1 MIFNEEGKHMKKLLI
16 LMIIAALP
24 VTVNAKSKVKKRSLI
39 ERDAQINEEMRTNT
53 KLLKSLVSAV
63 KKSGYKCDSISAAE
77 PFKLTF
83 GYTLKCNKYQ
93 YEYSIR
99 DQAGNYTVSI
109 N

>member
-1 MIFNEEGKHMKKLLI
+1 MKKLL
-16 LMIIAALP
+16 LVLIIAALP
-24 VTVNAKSKVKKRSLI
+24 ISVNAKAKAKKHSLI
-39 ERDAQINEEMRTNT
+39 ERDAQINEEMRANT
-53 KLLKSLVSAV
+53 KLLKSLVNAV
-63 KKSGYKCDSISAAE
+63 KKSGYKCDTISAAE

-83 GYTLKCNKYQ
+83 GYTLKCNLYK

>member
-1 MIFNEEGKHMKKLLI
+1 MKKLLI
-16 LMIIAALP
+16 ILIIAALP
-24 VTVNAKSKVKKRSLI
+24 ISVNAKNKAKKHSLI

-53 KLLKSLVSAV
+53 KLLKSLVNAV
-63 KKSGYKCDSISAAE
+63 KKSGYKCDTISAAE

-83 GYTLKCNKYQ
+83 GYTLKCNRYR